1 MNEAIWIRTA
11 GKRKSF
17 WRCGRQWTGKE
28 QLALASDFSDE
39 EWQRLQAEKALAW
52 RPAEALD
59 LDSTT
64 PKEPV
69 DPAAWALERLVA
81 VIPALPADAFTEKGT
96 PKLDAL
102 RAAVKGEADVLEA
115 LNAEL
120 RDQAMEKLTEGG
132 FVPPK
137 DTTGA

>member
-59 LDSTT
+59 VEGAA
-64 PKEPV
+64 PKASA
-69 DPAAWALERLVA
+69 DPAAYALERLVA
-81 VIPALPADAFTEKGT
+81 IVPTLPAAAFTEKGT

-102 RAAVKGEADVLEA
+102 RAALKDEADVLDA
-115 LNAEL
+115 LTADL
-120 RDQAMEKLTEGG
+120 RDAAMTKLTEGG
-132 FVPPK
+132 FIPPK
-137 DTTGA
+137 DSTGA